1 MDSSRVRQKEK
12 EKKKFQ
18 RSNIENKMEYGG
30 DYKEGYCGER
40 KFSLKKKNINILVIY
55 TTNGLYKKSAIQK
68 MGKQST
74 N

>member
-40 KFSLKKKNINILVIY
+40 KFSLKKKI
-55 TTNGLYKKSAIQK
+55 
-68 MGKQST
+68 
-74 N
+74 

>member
-40 KFSLKKKNINILVIY
+40 KFALKKK
-55 TTNGLYKKSAIQK
+55 YKHISDIHYKWLE
-68 MGKQST
+68 
-74 N
+74 

>member
-1 MDSSRVRQKEK
+1 MDSSRVRQREK

-40 KFSLKKKNINILVIY
+40 KVALKIYIYIYKHISDIHHKWLV
-55 TTNGLYKKSAIQK
+55 
-68 MGKQST
+68 
-74 N
+74 